1 MSFSRRDYT
10 ARDYASIVSE
20 VKAYINTN
28 YPNLGLD
35 WSAMSPE
42 QLFLDIAAFIGD
54 GHHLYIDAAFS
65 EFFVDSMAEQQ
76 NGISLGKW
84 VGYQAPMLTAPSVT
98 LNYTYTQSGG
108 PASALVT
115 RGTVLRDRKGNSW
128 TVLEDQT
135 VQLAGGTIIVYQGV
149 IVSESWGGNSEPN
162 QEFTTSRKGVASN
175 VDPGVTIDGSS
186 ATQVNHLVEQDDA
199 GLYFESS
206 FNSDTTMS
214 LRCGDGINGC
224 LITSS
229 LEVSFF
235 VTKGL
240 DGNILPNIL
249 RGSFS
254 PQAGVT
260 LTYYNPFAST
270 GGGEVASIETIRRAI
285 PAWVSSLNTL
295 VTREDYI
302 ALIDAYPGVQLT
314 SVKFDPLLRRNVYY
328 VMSTNYGTVTT
339 QTLKYLNQFM
349 TMKYQIN
356 SSGIFRNISFAGIIL
371 SLRVYLKNGLNVQK
385 NEVQTEIN
393 NVLTS
398 FFQPS
403 EGDTIYCATGKPI
416 RLSDI
421 YDIIK
426 SVDEVSYLEV
436 DVFTRKPAMVPVN
449 WTPTST
455 SLVLHSW
462 ALRPTFRL
470 NKQNAYGLSS
480 QIIGDLAPAQ
490 LGQRPVQL
498 VYNNN
503 NMSRASITAY
513 LQKVGASMESSD
525 WVRTTGMVPIEK
537 VCIKMNNAYGNY
549 RWASWHLGTED
560 MQTRMNQAIQTEM
573 SMGKTAHFKVAHWVD
588 QEEFI
593 DTGLGYVGTS
603 YQLDS
608 GSFTFLL
615 ETPNGTDDDTV
626 VTDESVIC
634 NDANIVFIR
643 GHQLRAGTVTGFFTA
658 TGLILGEF
666 TFVDDGKGTIFAAP
680 TDSGST
686 LSNQVWGLIDYDKGI
701 IVMKEGWEYSDFTIS
716 YSRMNFSNKT
726 EDESQIILSP
736 YSNTIPLLENEYP
749 QIYSLQLEVG
759 FE

>member
-76 NGISLGKW
+76 SGISLGKW

-98 LNYTYTQSGG
+98 LNYTYTRSGG

-135 VQLAGGTIIVYQGV
+135 VQEAGGTIIVYQGV

-175 VDPGVTIDGSS
+175 VDPVVTIDGSP
-186 ATQVNHLVEQDDA
+186 AVQVTHLVEQADA

-229 LEVSFF
+229 IEVSFF

-240 DGNILPNIL
+240 DGNILQNVL

-260 LTYYNPFAST
+260 LTYSNPSAST

-328 VMSTNYGTVTT
+328 VMSTNYGEVTT

-349 TMKYQIN
+349 TTKYQIN
-356 SSGIFRNISFAGIIL
+356 SSGLFRNISFADIIL
-371 SLRVYLKNGLNVQK
+371 SLRVYLSNGLNVQK
-385 NEVQTEIN
+385 SETQTEITN
-393 NVLTS
+393 ALTS
-398 FFQPS
+398 FFQPGS
-403 EGDTIYCATGKPI
+403 NDTIYCQTGKPI

-421 YDIIK
+421 YDIVK
-426 SVDEVSYLEV
+426 SVNGVSYLEV
-436 DVFTRKPAMVPVN
+436 DVFTRKPSLVPVN
-449 WTPTST
+449 YTAGAT
-455 SLVLHSW
+455 SLILDSW

-480 QIIGDLAPAQ
+480 QIIGDLAPSE
-490 LGQRPVQL
+490 LGKRPVQL

-503 NMSRASITAY
+503 NVPTGSLTSY

-525 WVRTTGMVPIEK
+525 WVRTAGMVPIEK
-537 VCIKMNNAYGNY
+537 VCLKMNNAHGNY
-549 RWASWHLGTED
+549 RWASWYLGTED
-560 MQTRMNQAIQTEM
+560 MQTRMNEAIQTEM
-573 SMGKTAHFKVAHWVD
+573 SIGKTAHFKVTHWVD

-593 DTGLGYVGTS
+593 DTGLGYVGTA
-603 YQLDS
+603 YQLDA
-608 GSFTFLL
+608 GSFTFLID
-615 ETPNGTDDDTV
+615 TPNGTDDDTV
-626 VTDESVIC
+626 VTDESVIL
-634 NDANIVFIR
+634 NDANVVFIR
-643 GHQLRAGTVTGFFTA
+643 GHHLRPGTIT
-658 TGLILGEF
+658 GEF
-666 TFVDDGKGTIFAAP
+666 IPEGSMETFDLVDDGKGALFAGQR
-680 TDSGST
+680 GSAI
-686 LSNQVWGLIDYDKGI
+686 LNRVWGLIDYDKGI
-701 IVMKEGWEYSDFTIS
+701 MVMKEDKEYSDVLIS
-716 YSRMNFSNKT
+716 YSRMNFANKV
-726 EDESQIILSP
+726 EDESKIILSP

-749 QIYSLQLEVG
+749 RIYSLQLEVG